1 MLLCFEGLVR
11 SCCLVVW
18 VVGCVVDWLDG
29 WLILLLLGCFLTCCW
44 QDVCMV
50 TVWFGGWLIGF
61 TNYVG
66 WWRVVFSA
74 DGRIAYF
81 VTCKFVCWL
90 AGWSIGYY
98 VSHLVAWL
106 CHFYVFGLFV
116 VVWFFFVV
124 WLFSRLI
131 LLCCWL
137 ISLSCGWLV
146 CW

>member
-44 QDVCMV
+44 QDVCKV
-50 TVWFGGWLIGF
+50 TAWFVGWLIGF

-74 DGRIAYF
+74 DGRIACV
-81 VTCKFVCWL
+81 VTSKFVGWL
-90 AGWSIGYY
+90 AGWSIGCY
-98 VSHLVAWL
+98 VSHWLHGCVTFMFLVCL
-106 CHFYVFGLFV
+106 LLFV
-116 VVWFFFVV
+116 FFLSYGLLVGWFCCVV
-124 WLFSRLI
+124 
-131 LLCCWL
+131 
-137 ISLSCGWLV
+137 GW
-146 CW
+146 